1 MTCAYWCVLAAIMLP
16 YIWVTVAKA
25 GGFDNAAPRD
35 SLASLV
41 GWRRRADW
49 AHLNAFEAI
58 PSFAAA
64 VIIAHMLHGD
74 QQTVDLLAMTFIGAR
89 VLHGICYVADLSTL
103 RSLMWLIG
111 MICIVSLFLTG
122 T

>member
-64 VIIAHMLHGD
+64 VIIATQIRIPSRPRFAASTTAGRWW
-74 QQTVDLLAMTFIGAR
+74 AA
-89 VLHGICYVADLSTL
+89 VLSA
-103 RSLMWLIG
+103 
-111 MICIVSLFLTG
+111 
-122 T
+122 